1 MNKIEDISVEET
13 SAPVGAKV
21 LGVNLRETLNYEITQ
36 YLNALLDR
44 HAVLI
49 FPEQFLEPDEF
60 VRAGEIFGKIM
71 PQQLKKYVLK
81 DNPLVGYN
89 STKDLPIKDGRL
101 QVRGENYH
109 TDHSNFECPPRA
121 TALVAVEIPSF
132 GGDTQFVDT
141 RMAFDCL
148 NDDLKVKAINFS
160 SRHVHQS
167 SKSPREL
174 TKLSSKD
181 LAEIPETTQPLVIKH
196 PTSGRPALYLNTGRM
211 EGIEGLPENEAYEL
225 IGTLYEHSIQSRFE
239 YRHRWTKGEMVIW
252 DNRSVMHQANG
263 DYDPSEYRYLY
274 RIMIEGPKIER
285 YMAQH

>member
-1 MNKIEDISVEET
+1 MNTIEDISVEET

-21 LGVNLRETLNYEITQ
+21 SGVNLRETLNYEVTQ

-49 FPEQFLEPDEF
+49 FPEQFLGPHEF
-60 VRAGEIFGKIM
+60 VKAGEIFGKIM

-89 STKDLPIKDGRL
+89 STEDLPIKDGRL

-148 NDDLKVKAINFS
+148 NDDLKVKATNFS
-160 SRHVHQS
+160 S
-167 SKSPREL
+167 
-174 TKLSSKD
+174 
-181 LAEIPETTQPLVIKH
+181 
-196 PTSGRPALYLNTGRM
+196 
-211 EGIEGLPENEAYEL
+211 
-225 IGTLYEHSIQSRFE
+225 
-239 YRHRWTKGEMVIW
+239 
-252 DNRSVMHQANG
+252 
-263 DYDPSEYRYLY
+263 
-274 RIMIEGPKIER
+274 
-285 YMAQH
+285 

>member
-1 MNKIEDISVEET
+1 VNKVENISVEET
-13 SAPVGAKV
+13 SAPIGARV
-21 LGVNLRETLNYEITQ
+21 YGVNLRETLGPNVAQ
-36 YLNALLDR
+36 YLNELLAR

-49 FPEQFLEPDEF
+49 FPEQFLEPHEF
-60 VRAGEIFGKIM
+60 VRAGKIFGEIM

-81 DNPLVGYN
+81 DHPLVGYN

-109 TDHSNFECPPRA
+109 TDHSNFECPPLA
-121 TALVAVEIPSF
+121 TALVAVEIPPV

-148 NDDLKVKAINFS
+148 NDDLKVKAISFS

-174 TKLSSKD
+174 TKLSPED
-181 LAEIPETTQPLVIKH
+181 LAKIPETIQPLVIKH

-211 EGIEGLPENEAYEL
+211 EGIEGLPEDEAYQL
-225 IGTLYEHSIQSRFE
+225 IGALYDHAVQSRFE

-263 DYDPSEYRYLY
+263 DYDPSEHRYLY

-285 YMAQH
+285 YVVQH

>member
-21 LGVNLRETLNYEITQ
+21 LGVNLKEALNYEVTQ
-36 YLNALLDR
+36 YLNTLLDR

-49 FPEQFLEPDEF
+49 FPEQFLEPNEF

-81 DNPLVGYN
+81 DHPLVGYN

-121 TALVAVEIPSF
+121 TALVAVEIPSS

-148 NDDLKVKAINFS
+148 NEDLKVKATNFS

-181 LAEIPETTQPLVIKH
+181 LAVIPETTQPLVIKH

-211 EGIEGLPENEAYEL
+211 EGIEGLPENEGYEL
-225 IGTLYEHSIQSRFE
+225 IGTLYEHSIQPQFE

-252 DNRSVMHQANG
+252 DNRSVMHQANA
-263 DYDPSEYRYLY
+263 DYDPLEHRYLY

-285 YMAQH
+285 YVPMH

>member
-21 LGVNLRETLNYEITQ
+21 LGVNLKEALNYEVTQ
-36 YLNALLDR
+36 YLNTLLDR

-49 FPEQFLEPDEF
+49 FPEQFLEPNEF

-81 DNPLVGYN
+81 DHPLVGYN

-121 TALVAVEIPSF
+121 TALVAVEIPSS

-148 NDDLKVKAINFS
+148 NEDLKVKATNFS

-181 LAEIPETTQPLVIKH
+181 LAVIPETTQPLVIKH

-211 EGIEGLPENEAYEL
+211 EGIEGLPENEGYEL
-225 IGTLYEHSIQSRFE
+225 IGTLYEHSTQSRFE

-252 DNRSVMHQANG
+252 DNRSVMHQANA
-263 DYDPSEYRYLY
+263 DYDPLEHRYLY

-285 YMAQH
+285 YVPMH